1 MTCCVGS
8 FKCDTL
14 DGWSLSVS
22 YMVEAYVK
30 EDLDLYDVDS
40 IVVSQPTPSEYTS
53 SLHKRCKTFEVKQ
66 FLGLSKGQVKLEC
79 R

>member
-1 MTCCVGS
+1 
-8 FKCDTL
+8 
-14 DGWSLSVS
+14 
-22 YMVEAYVK
+22 MVEAYVK